1 MGTLWLDIRYGIR
14 MLAKNRGFTVI
25 AVLTLALGIGANTAI
40 FSVVNAVLLQPLPY
54 KDSGKLVFVW
64 STMIS
69 QGIDISGSSAP
80 DFRDWRGRNHVFTD
94 MAASYYANVDLSA
107 PGEEPARLRAVAM
120 TPGFFP
126 LLGVNPAVGRGFLP
140 EEEQWGKNRVALLSY
155 ALWQSK
161 FAGDKNILKRTIHLD
176 GQDYAIVGVMPQG
189 MPFFDNLPLVDL
201 FMPLSYAPKDDMNT
215 RDNHY
220 LYVVARLKPGVTL
233 PQARAEM
240 SGVASEVEKEFPV
253 NKGLGAKVMPVR
265 EQLVG
270 DVRQALLILLG
281 AVGFVLLIACA
292 NLANLMLA
300 RATTRE
306 QEFAVRAALGASRSR
321 LVRQLLTESLLIA
334 VAGGLGG
341 ILLAIWGMGFLEFLV
356 PTSLPKFRPIGVNTP
371 VLIFTAAL
379 SLITALIFS
388 LAPILRASKRDV
400 QSTLRE
406 GGRSGADGRGRRR
419 LRSALV
425 VAELALA
432 MLLLVGSG
440 LLIATFGALRHTDP
454 GFSSAHVLTMSI
466 PLSPAYFPDGHV
478 NQAIQFCQDLI
489 VQVNALPGVKN
500 SGVTT
505 TLPLGFGNGWGKL
518 IDVQGNAPATSLD
531 QVPVVRFQ
539 LSSPGYMPAIGAR
552 LRQGRFFTD
561 QDNQQAPGVAII
573 NEALAHQLFP
583 NENPVGKSIRMT
595 PPLALLSPEDRASK
609 DLAPLRTIV
618 GVIADMKDTAMN
630 QPALS
635 TVFAPYFQFHNEG
648 WNPDLVLTVKTAGDP
663 LALAK
668 TVREL
673 IQKRLPD
680 QPVSEVSSMDLLV
693 GRSLS
698 GARFSMLLISIFA
711 GLALVLAAV
720 GIYGVMA
727 YLVVQRTREIGIR
740 LALGAEP
747 RDVLRVVMGQGAK
760 LALAGAAIGIVAALG
775 LTRLMST
782 LLYGVKPTD
791 LATYVSVTAVLVFVA
806 LAACFLPARRASHVD
821 PMVALRHE

>member
-1 MGTLWLDIRYGIR
+1 MGTLWQDVRYGIR
-14 MLAKNRGFTVI
+14 MLAKNRGFTII

-40 FSVVNAVLLQPLPY
+40 FSVVNAVLLEPLPY
-54 KDSGKLVFVW
+54 KDPGKLVFVW

-69 QGIDISGSSAP
+69 QGIGISGSSAP
-80 DFRDWRGRNHVFTD
+80 DFRDWRSRNHVFTD
-94 MAASYYANVDLSA
+94 MVASYYANVDLSA

-140 EEEQWGKNRVALLSY
+140 EEEQWGKNRVVLLSY

-161 FAGDKNILKRTIHLD
+161 FGGDKNILNRTVHLD
-176 GQDYAIVGVMPQG
+176 GQDYSIVGVMPQG

-201 FMPLSYAPKDDMNT
+201 FIPLSYAPKDDMNT

-220 LYVVARLKPGVTL
+220 LYVVARLNPGVTL
-233 PQARAEM
+233 PQAQAEM
-240 SGVASEVEKEFPV
+240 SGMASEVEKEVPV
-253 NKGLGAKVMPVR
+253 NKGIGAKVRPVR

-270 DVRQALLILLG
+270 DVRQVLLILLG

-300 RATTRE
+300 RATARE

-321 LVRQLLTESLLIA
+321 LVRQLLTESVLIA
-334 VAGGLGG
+334 AAGGLGG
-341 ILLAIWGMGFLEFLV
+341 ILLAIWGMGFLE
-356 PTSLPKFRPIGVNTP
+356 SLIPSALPNFRPIAVNTP
-371 VLIFTAAL
+371 VLVFTAVL
-379 SLITALIFS
+379 SLLTALIFS
-388 LAPILRASKRDV
+388 LAPVLHTSKRDV

-406 GGRSGADGRGRRR
+406 AGRSGMDGKGRR
-419 LRSALV
+419 LRSVLV

-440 LLIATFGALRHTDP
+440 LLIATFGALSHTDP
-454 GFSSAHVLTMSI
+454 GFSSAHVLAMSI
-466 PLSPAYFPDGHV
+466 PLSPAYFPEGHV
-478 NQAIQFCQDLI
+478 DEAIQFCQDLI

-500 SGVTT
+500 SGITT

-518 IDVQGNAPATSLD
+518 IDVQGHAPAASLD

-583 NENPVGKSIRMT
+583 NENPIGKSIRMT
-595 PPLALLSPEDRASK
+595 PPLALLSPEDRIPEHV
-609 DLAPLRTIV
+609 APLRTIV

-648 WNPDLVLTVKTAGDP
+648 WNPDLVLTVKTSGDP

-680 QPVSEVSSMDLLV
+680 QPVSEVTSMDLLV

-727 YLVVQRTREIGIR
+727 YLVVQRTREIGVR

-747 RDVLRVVMGQGAK
+747 KDVLRVVMKQGAK

-775 LTRLMST
+775 LTRLMSS

-791 LATYVSVTAVLVFVA
+791 FFTYCSVTTVLVSVA
-806 LAACFLPARRASHVD
+806 LAACFFPARRASHVD

>member
-1 MGTLWLDIRYGIR
+1 MGTFWQDVRYGIR
-14 MLAKNRGFTVI
+14 MLAKNRGFTII

-40 FSVVNAVLLQPLPY
+40 FSVVNAVLLEPLPY
-54 KDSGKLVFVW
+54 KDPGKLVFVW

-80 DFRDWRGRNHVFTD
+80 DFREWRGRNRVFTD

-107 PGEEPARLRAVAM
+107 QGEEPARLRAVAM

-140 EEEQWGKNRVALLSY
+140 EEEQWGKNRVVLLSY

-161 FAGDKNILKRTIHLD
+161 FGGDKNILKRTVHLD
-176 GQDYAIVGVMPQG
+176 GEDYAIVGVMPQG

-201 FMPLSYAPKDDMNT
+201 FMPLSYAPKDEMNT

-233 PQARAEM
+233 PQAQSEM

-253 NKGLGAKVMPVR
+253 NKGVGAKVKPVR

-321 LVRQLLTESLLIA
+321 LVRQLLTENLLIA
-334 VAGGLGG
+334 AAGGLGG
-341 ILLAIWGMGFLEFLV
+341 ILLAIWGMEFLEFLI
-356 PTSLPKFRPIGVNTP
+356 PTSLPKFHPIGVNAP

-379 SLITALIFS
+379 SLLTALFFS
-388 LAPILRASKRDV
+388 LAPILHASKRDV

-406 GGRSGADGRGRRR
+406 AGRSGMDGKGRR
-419 LRSALV
+419 LRSVLV

-478 NQAIQFCQDLI
+478 DEAIQFCQDLI
-489 VQVNALPGVKN
+489 DQVNALPGVKN

-518 IDVQGNAPATSLD
+518 IDVQGHAPATSLD
-531 QVPVVRFQ
+531 KVPVVRFQ

-561 QDNQQAPGVAII
+561 QDNQQAPGVAIV
-573 NEALAHQLFP
+573 NEALARQLFP
-583 NENPVGKSIRMT
+583 NENPIGKSIRMT
-595 PPLALLSPEDRASK
+595 PPLALLSAEDRVSE

-618 GVIADMKDTAMN
+618 GVIADMKDTTMN

-635 TVFAPYFQFHNEG
+635 TVFAPYFQFHHEG
-648 WNPDLVLTVKTAGDP
+648 WSPDLVLTVKTAGDP

-747 RDVLRVVMGQGAK
+747 IDVLRVVMEQGAK
-760 LALAGAAIGIVAALG
+760 LSLAGVAIGLVAALG

-791 LATYVSVTAVLVFVA
+791 FFTYLSVTAILVFVA
-806 LAACFLPARRASHVD
+806 LAACFLPARRASRVD
-821 PMVALRHE
+821 PMIALRHE

>member
-1 MGTLWLDIRYGIR
+1 MGTFWQDVRYGIR
-14 MLAKNRGFTVI
+14 MLAKNRGFTII

-40 FSVVNAVLLQPLPY
+40 FSVVNAVLLEPLPY
-54 KDSGKLVFVW
+54 KDPGKLVFVW

-80 DFRDWRGRNHVFTD
+80 DFREWRGRNRVFTD

-107 PGEEPARLRAVAM
+107 QGEEPARLRAVAM

-140 EEEQWGKNRVALLSY
+140 EEEQWGKNRVVLLSY

-161 FAGDKNILKRTIHLD
+161 FGGDKNILKRTVHLD
-176 GQDYAIVGVMPQG
+176 GEDYAIVGVMPQG

-201 FMPLSYAPKDDMNT
+201 FMPLSYAPKDEMNT

-233 PQARAEM
+233 PQAQSEM

-253 NKGLGAKVMPVR
+253 NKGVGAKVKPVR

-321 LVRQLLTESLLIA
+321 LVRQLLTENLLIA
-334 VAGGLGG
+334 AAGGLGG
-341 ILLAIWGMGFLEFLV
+341 ILLAIWGMEFLEFLI
-356 PTSLPKFRPIGVNTP
+356 PTSLPKFHPIGVNAP

-379 SLITALIFS
+379 SLLTALFFS
-388 LAPILRASKRDV
+388 LAPILHASKRDV

-406 GGRSGADGRGRRR
+406 AGRSGMDGKGRR
-419 LRSALV
+419 LRSVLV

-478 NQAIQFCQDLI
+478 DEAIQFCQDLI
-489 VQVNALPGVKN
+489 DQVNALPGVKN

-518 IDVQGNAPATSLD
+518 IDVQGHAPATSLD
-531 QVPVVRFQ
+531 KVPVVRFQ

-561 QDNQQAPGVAII
+561 QDNQQAPGVAIV
-573 NEALAHQLFP
+573 NEALARQLFP
-583 NENPVGKSIRMT
+583 NENPIGKSIRMT
-595 PPLALLSPEDRASK
+595 PPLALLSAEDRVSE

-618 GVIADMKDTAMN
+618 GVIADMKDTTMN

-635 TVFAPYFQFHNEG
+635 TVFSPYFQFHHEG
-648 WNPDLVLTVKTAGDP
+648 WSPDLVLTVKTAGDP

-740 LALGAEP
+740 LALGAQP
-747 RDVLRVVMGQGAK
+747 IDVLRVVMEQGAK
-760 LALAGAAIGIVAALG
+760 LSLAGVAIGLVAALG

-791 LATYVSVTAVLVFVA
+791 FFTYLSVTAILVFVA
-806 LAACFLPARRASHVD
+806 LAACFLPARRASRVD
-821 PMVALRHE
+821 PMIALRHE